1 MRITTEGR
9 KAQGRAGMKAMIVY
23 DSTHG
28 NTEKIAEAIAG
39 GMGRGTKVRKPSAV
53 GAEEMRGV
61 DLLVVG
67 SPTLGGRPSKAIQ
80 EFMDSIPKAVA
91 KKLSI
96 AAFDT
101 RMSMK
106 FAKIFGYAAARIA
119 ARLQDNGS
127 TLKSP
132 PQGFIVTGRAGPLAE
147 GELERATAWGRGLSA
162 P

>member
-1 MRITTEGR
+1 
-9 KAQGRAGMKAMIVY
+9 MKTMVIY
-23 DSTHG
+23 DSVYG

-39 GMGRGTKVRKPSAV
+39 GMGRGTKARRPSAV
-53 GAEEMRGV
+53 GADELSSV

-67 SPTLGGRPSKAIQ
+67 SPTLGGRPTKAIQ
-80 EFMDSIPKAVA
+80 GFMDSIPKAVA
-91 KKLSI
+91 GKLTI

-119 ARLQDNGS
+119 AKLQESGC

-132 PQGFIVTGRAGPLAE
+132 AEGFIVRGRSGPLAD
-147 GELERATAWGRGLSA
+147 GELERATAWGRGLST

>member
-1 MRITTEGR
+1 
-9 KAQGRAGMKAMIVY
+9 MKAMVVY
-23 DSTHG
+23 DSVYG

-39 GMGRGTKVRKPSAV
+39 GMGRGTKARRPSAV
-53 GAEEMRGV
+53 GAEELRSV

-80 EFMDSIPKAVA
+80 GFMDSIPSAVA
-91 KKLSI
+91 RELSI

-106 FAKIFGYAAARIA
+106 FAKIFGYAAARITA
-119 ARLQDNGS
+119 KLQEKGS
-127 TLKSP
+127 TWKSP
-132 PQGFIVTGRAGPLAE
+132 PQGFIVRGRSGPLAE
-147 GELERATAWGRGLSA
+147 GELERATAWGRGLST